1 MAITA
6 RARMALFL
14 SLAVVL
20 VAGIAGA
27 QYVGASSQ
35 PVAGSEP
42 GSGGGGDG
50 VAGICVAPDAPEADR
65 EGRPPSAEEC
75 NDMIDDP
82 LVSDPGECGEKVS
95 GTGPDA
101 TVTYTPCPGD
111 DEPVVTGDDEPVV
124 TDPYDG
130 AQKVEPTPG
139 MVGVNPTA
147 FDRII
152 VGEHDRTL
160 TIFFWSGV
168 EPCYVLDH
176 VEVDGGL
183 DAITVTLFQ
192 GHDAS
197 AGDVACIDIALLKK
211 VVVQLAEPVGDRRIV
226 DGAA

>member
-1 MAITA
+1 MAITT

-14 SLAVVL
+14 SIAALL

-27 QYVGASSQ
+27 QYVAAGSP

-50 VAGICVAPDAPEADR
+50 VAGICIAPTAPEADR
-65 EGRPPSAEEC
+65 EGPPPSAEEC
-75 NDMIDDP
+75 NDTIDDP
-82 LVSDPGECGEKVS
+82 VVSDPGECGEKVS

-101 TVTYTPCPGD
+101 IVSYTPCP
-111 DEPVVTGDDEPVV
+111 GDDEPVV

-139 MVGVNPTA
+139 MAGVNPTA
-147 FDRII
+147 FDKVI
-152 VGEHDRTL
+152 VGDDDRTL

-176 VEVDGGL
+176 VDVDAGK

-197 AGDVACIDIALLKK
+197 AGDVACIEIALLKK
-211 VVVQLAEPVGDRRIV
+211 VVVQLDEPVGDRDIV

>member
-1 MAITA
+1 MAITT

-14 SLAVVL
+14 SIAALL

-27 QYVGASSQ
+27 QYVGAKSQ
-35 PVAGSEP
+35 PVADGSEP

-50 VAGICVAPDAPEADR
+50 VAGICIAPAAPEADR
-65 EGRPPSAEEC
+65 EDPPPSAGEC
-75 NDMIDDP
+75 NDTIDDP
-82 LVSDPGECGEKVS
+82 VVSDPGECGEKVS

-101 TVTYTPCPGD
+101 VVSYTPCP
-111 DEPVVTGDDEPVV
+111 GDDEPVV

-139 MVGVNPTA
+139 MAGVNPTA
-147 FDRII
+147 LDKVV
-152 VGEHDRTL
+152 VGDDDRTL

-176 VEVDGGL
+176 VEVDAGR

-197 AGDVACIDIALLKK
+197 AGDVACIEIALLKK
-211 VVVQLAEPVGDRRIV
+211 VIVQLDEPVGDRRIV

>member
-1 MAITA
+1 MAIST

-14 SLAVVL
+14 SIAALL

-27 QYVGASSQ
+27 QYVGASTK
-35 PVAGSEP
+35 PAPDGSEP
-42 GSGGGGDG
+42 GSGGGGNG
-50 VAGICVAPDAPEADR
+50 VAGICVAPEPGA
-65 EGRPPSAEEC
+65 EGVSGSAGSDGC
-75 NDMIDDP
+75 NDTIDNP
-82 LVSDPGECGEKVS
+82 VVTDPGDCGEQVS

-101 TVTYTPCPGD
+101 TVSYTPCPGD
-111 DEPVVTGDDEPVV
+111 EPSAP

-139 MVGVNPTA
+139 MSDLYPRA
-147 FDRII
+147 FDKAV
-152 VGEHDRTL
+152 VGNDGRTL

-176 VEVDGGL
+176 VDVDEGPG
-183 DAITVTLFQ
+183 AITVTLFE

-197 AGDVACIDIALLKK
+197 AGDVACIEIAVLKK
-211 VVVQLAEPVGDRRIV
+211 VVVQLDEPVGDRRVV

>member
-1 MAITA
+1 MAITT

-14 SLAVVL
+14 SIAALL

-27 QYVGASSQ
+27 QYVGASSR
-35 PVAGSEP
+35 PAAGSEP

-50 VAGICVAPDAPEADR
+50 FAGICVEPAAPEADA
-65 EGRPPSAEEC
+65 EGPPSSSEEC
-75 NDMIDDP
+75 NDTIDDP
-82 LVSDPGECGEKVS
+82 VVVDPGECGEKLS

-101 TVTYTPCPGD
+101 SVSYTPCPGD
-111 DEPVVTGDDEPVV
+111 EDPKV

-139 MVGVNPTA
+139 MSGVSPRIFDKVVVG
-147 FDRII
+147 DD
-152 VGEHDRTL
+152 DRTL

-176 VEVDGGL
+176 VDVDEGPG
-183 DAITVTLFQ
+183 AITATLFE
-192 GHDAS
+192 GHDAN
-197 AGDVACIDIALLKK
+197 AGDVACIEIALLKK
-211 VVVQLAEPVGDRRIV
+211 VVVQLDEPVGDRRIV

>member
-1 MAITA
+1 MAITT

-14 SLAVVL
+14 SIAALL

-27 QYVGASSQ
+27 QYVAAGSPPS
-35 PVAGSEP
+35 AGSEP

-50 VAGICVAPDAPEADR
+50 VAGICVELDAPADGAS
-65 EGRPPSAEEC
+65 ETAPAEEC
-75 NDMIDDP
+75 NDTIDDP
-82 LVSDPGECGEKVS
+82 VVVDPDECGEKVS

-101 TVTYTPCPGD
+101 IVSYTPCP
-111 DEPVVTGDDEPVV
+111 GDDEPVV

-130 AQKVEPTPG
+130 AQRVEPTPG
-139 MVGVNPTA
+139 MAGVNPTA
-147 FDRII
+147 FDKVV
-152 VGEHDRTL
+152 VGDDDRTL

-168 EPCYVLDH
+168 EPCYVLDR
-176 VEVDGGL
+176 VDVDASR

-197 AGDVACIDIALLKK
+197 AGDVACIEIALLKE
-211 VVVQLAEPVGDRRIV
+211 VVVQLDEPVGDRRIV

>member
-1 MAITA
+1 MTITT

-14 SLAVVL
+14 SIAALL

-27 QYVGASSQ
+27 QYVGAKSQ
-35 PVAGSEP
+35 PVAD

-50 VAGICVAPDAPEADR
+50 VAGICIAPAAPEADR
-65 EGRPPSAEEC
+65 EGPPPSAEEC
-75 NDMIDDP
+75 NDTIDDP
-82 LVSDPGECGEKVS
+82 VVVDPGECGEQVS

-101 TVTYTPCPGD
+101 IVSYTPCP
-111 DEPVVTGDDEPVV
+111 GDDEPVV

-139 MVGVNPTA
+139 MSGVNPTA
-147 FDRII
+147 FDKVI
-152 VGEHDRTL
+152 VGDDGRTL
-160 TIFFWSGV
+160 TIIFYSGV
-168 EPCYVLDH
+168 EPCYVLDR
-176 VEVDGGL
+176 VDVDADSG
-183 DAITVTLFQ
+183 AITITLYQ

-211 VVVQLAEPVGDRRIV
+211 VVVQLDEPVGDRRIV

>member
-1 MAITA
+1 MAITT

-14 SLAVVL
+14 SIAALL

-27 QYVGASSQ
+27 QYVGASSR

-50 VAGICVAPDAPEADR
+50 VAGICIAPDAPEAGR
-65 EGRPPSAEEC
+65 EGPPPSADEC
-75 NDMIDDP
+75 NDTIDNP
-82 LVSDPGECGEKVS
+82 VIVDPGDCGEKVS

-101 TVTYTPCPGD
+101 VVSFTPCPGD
-111 DEPVVTGDDEPVV
+111 EEPVV

-139 MVGVNPTA
+139 MSGVNPTA
-147 FDRII
+147 FDKAV
-152 VGEHDRTL
+152 VGKDGTTL

-176 VEVDGGL
+176 VDVDAGT

-211 VVVQLAEPVGDRRIV
+211 VVVQLDEPVGDRRIV